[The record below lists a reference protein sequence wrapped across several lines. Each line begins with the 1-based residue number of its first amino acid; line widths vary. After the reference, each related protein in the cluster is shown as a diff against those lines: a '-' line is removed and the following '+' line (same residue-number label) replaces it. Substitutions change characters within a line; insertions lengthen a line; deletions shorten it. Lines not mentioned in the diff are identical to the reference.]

1 MNKTIVYS
9 LIAVAGVVLA
19 SIMYSIQNSDEFV
32 EPKVNSVI
40 MIDGKIPP
48 QLSDLFPDREAGPH
62 QKFIDEKSCLTCHK
76 QEMTIPG
83 VGFVPKIPHEFRP
96 GCVSCHFLPS

>member
-19 SIMYSIQNSDEFV
+19 SIMYSIQNSDEVV

-62 QKFIDEKSCLTCHK
+62 QKFIDENQWIDTLYCECRLY
-76 QEMTIPG
+76 PLA
-83 VGFVPKIPHEFRP
+83 EFQ
-96 GCVSCHFLPS
+96 SLPAFS

>member
-9 LIAVAGVVLA
+9 LIVVAGIVLS
-19 SIMYSIQNSDEFV
+19 SIMYSIQNSHEVV
-32 EPKVNSVI
+32 EPKENSII

-48 QLSDLFPDREAGPH
+48 QLSDLFPNREEGPH
-62 QKFIDEKSCLTCHK
+62 QKFIDEKSCLICHK

-83 VGFVPKIPHEFRP
+83 VGLVPKILHEFRP
-96 GCVSCHFLPS
+96 DCVSCHFLPS

>member
-19 SIMYSIQNSDEFV
+19 SIMYSIQHSDEVV

-48 QLSDLFPDREAGPH
+48 QLSDLFPDREEGPQ
-62 QKFIDEKSCLTCHK
+62 QKFTDEKSCLVCHK

-83 VGFVPKIPHEFRP
+83 VGLVPKIPHEFRP

>member
-9 LIAVAGVVLA
+9 LIAVAGVVLS
-19 SIMYSIQNSDEFV
+19 SIMYSIQNSDEVV

-62 QKFIDEKSCLTCHK
+62 QKFIDEKY
-76 QEMTIPG
+76 
-83 VGFVPKIPHEFRP
+83 
-96 GCVSCHFLPS
+96 FLVLER